1 MIVTSAQ
8 YTDSDNNIIEATI
21 DGETWYVP
29 VENNNS
35 HYKAILAWVDDGN
48 TIQDAE

>member
-8 YTDSDNNIIEATI
+8 YTDSDNEIIEATI

-29 VENNNS
+29 VVNDNS
-35 HYKAILAWVDDGN
+35 RYKAILAWVDDGN